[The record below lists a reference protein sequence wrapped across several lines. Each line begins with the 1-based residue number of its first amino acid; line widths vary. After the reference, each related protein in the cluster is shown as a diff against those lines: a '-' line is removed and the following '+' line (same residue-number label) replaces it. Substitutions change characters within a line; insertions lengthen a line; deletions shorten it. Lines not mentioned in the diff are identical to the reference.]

1 MKSTQVQTRIESPRT
16 KPILL
21 FNNECGVC
29 RRIAHWVTK
38 AAITRSGKT
47 TLIVQPIGEDPQ
59 VLKLLNSGLDIWEAY
74 ATIHL
79 LLPDGTIKRG
89 GEAVAEVFRNV
100 PNARWF
106 SWCFSKRILG
116 FRPFQAIL
124 NLGYAILADIRP
136 IFGCESCGAPVFW
149 MKPIAWVLK
158 QFKSRN
164 QGQTLVH
171 RSVLPHKF

>member
-1 MKSTQVQTRIESPRT
+1 MSSTQIQNWIESPRT
-16 KPILL
+16 KPVLL

-29 RRIAHWVTK
+29 RHITHWVTK
-38 AAITRSGKT
+38 SAITKSGQT
-47 TLIVQPIGEDPQ
+47 TLIAQPIGEDPQ
-59 VLKLLNSGLDIWEAY
+59 ALKLLSPELDIWDAY

-100 PNARWF
+100 PSARWF
-106 SWCFSKRILG
+106 AWSFSVRFLG

-136 IFGCESCGAPVFW
+136 IFGCESCGTPVFLGETYRLGAQTIQ
-149 MKPIAWVLK
+149 KRQQAPNGCQSAVLA
-158 QFKSRN
+158 S
-164 QGQTLVH
+164 
-171 RSVLPHKF
+171 